1 MAVAGRVH
9 TAFLLFVL
17 CPVSCP
23 SSPGGQQSRTTVPI
37 DSLRPARIV
46 ESSPSAH
53 SSPMTHLPW
62 QLLPAEI
69 LTNTVI
75 FSGSPSLATPAPGL
89 HPVCIL
95 CLMSLRISHHLT
107 CYMLYLPVCVSSDRE
122 SHVLLHRLCT
132 AQRLR
137 SPFAQITV

>member
-1 MAVAGRVH
+1 
-9 TAFLLFVL
+9 
-17 CPVSCP
+17 
-23 SSPGGQQSRTTVPI
+23 
-37 DSLRPARIV
+37 
-46 ESSPSAH
+46 
-53 SSPMTHLPW
+53 MTHLPW